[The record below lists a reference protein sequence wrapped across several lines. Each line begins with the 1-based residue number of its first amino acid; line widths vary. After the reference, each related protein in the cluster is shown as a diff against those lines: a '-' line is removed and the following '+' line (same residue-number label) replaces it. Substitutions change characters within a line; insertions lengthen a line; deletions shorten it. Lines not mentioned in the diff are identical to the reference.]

1 MINRINIV
9 VDEQTDMMDGHSNIS
24 IDNIRQI
31 TNGYVNNIVFN
42 TIDKIDQKNRDSVF
56 IELLKKLTH
65 GGSITLKFINPES
78 VAKRIRS
85 SSLTGA
91 GFTSCIK
98 DIKSV
103 WMQPEFLGLLSSISG
118 FNLIKNIH
126 EDIYSIVVI
135 SKST

>member
-78 VAKRIRS
+78 VAKRVGS

>member
-9 VDEQTDMMDGHSNIS
+9 VDEQTDMIDGHSNVS
-24 IDNIRQI
+24 IENVKQI

-42 TIDKIDQKNRDSVF
+42 TIDKIDQQDRDPVF
-56 IELLKKLTH
+56 VELLKKLTH
-65 GGSITLKFINPES
+65 GGSITLKFLNPES
-78 VAKRIRS
+78 VAKRIKNS
-85 SSLTGA
+85 SITGA

-98 DIKSV
+98 DVKSV
-103 WMQPEFLGLLSSISG
+103 WMETEFLGLMSSISG

-135 SKST
+135 VKST